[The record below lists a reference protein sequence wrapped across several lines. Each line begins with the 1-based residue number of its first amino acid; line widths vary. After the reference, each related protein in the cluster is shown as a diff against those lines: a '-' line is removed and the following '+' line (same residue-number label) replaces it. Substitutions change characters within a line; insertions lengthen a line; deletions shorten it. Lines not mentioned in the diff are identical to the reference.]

1 MPISADDTFLAELA
15 SELQTAKLDA
25 VVVGNVAS
33 ILMGAPVLTQ
43 DVDLLV
49 RDTPLNRKK
58 LLRFAK
64 ALGGI
69 GPTPI
74 SEMTATERIYGA
86 RVPIDILFDRIAGR
100 LTFASVKSRAQLAP
114 VGHEL
119 IAVAALADVIKSK
132 TAADRPKDRA
142 VLPTLRSVLE
152 ARRKAGLEK

>member
-15 SELQTAKLDA
+15 SELQTTKLDA

-33 ILMGAPVLTQ
+33 ILS
-43 DVDLLV
+43 
-49 RDTPLNRKK
+49 
-58 LLRFAK
+58 
-64 ALGGI
+64 LGGI
-69 GPTPI
+69 GPAPV
-74 SEMTATERIYGA
+74 SEMTRTERIYGT
-86 RVPIDILFDRIAGR
+86 RVPIDILFDQIAGR
-100 LTFASVKSRAQLAP
+100 LTFASVKSRAILAP

-142 VLPTLRSVLE
+142 VLPTLRGVLE